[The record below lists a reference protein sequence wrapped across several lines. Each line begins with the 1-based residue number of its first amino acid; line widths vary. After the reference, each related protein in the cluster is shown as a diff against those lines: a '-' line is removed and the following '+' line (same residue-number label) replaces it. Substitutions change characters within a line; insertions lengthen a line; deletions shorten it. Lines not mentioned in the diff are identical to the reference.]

1 MYTEKDIKDFEF
13 KAANLGLASQRAGYE
28 FGGGATMPNIPKSF
42 NLFDMNRPSSAAA
55 PQSNMPPAAPIQPQ
69 VGMPQPNAR
78 LANALRNAP
87 VTSAPAV
94 APAAIPNAAPVSA
107 NMPNVAPTAAPATP
121 INPTVVN
128 GIDISK
134 LPKSKQDQILADQAK
149 ANDKLKQ
156 MPVSVNTAILGNQQA
171 LKQIDRT
178 LKLLSGENVEGMIG
192 DKEGTGWKAYLPT
205 KIVDSI
211 DPKGVDVRAS
221 IADIGSLKLHDRSG
235 ASITAS
241 ESPRL
246 LPFIPLPTDDPTV
259 AARKLRKFK
268 IELESELRIIKDLY
282 SKDQGYRES
291 NVVNQGVKNIP
302 RYNPET
308 GEIK

>member
-1 MYTEKDIKDFEF
+1 
-13 KAANLGLASQRAGYE
+13 
-28 FGGGATMPNIPKSF
+28 
-42 NLFDMNRPSSAAA
+42 
-55 PQSNMPPAAPIQPQ
+55 
-69 VGMPQPNAR
+69 

-87 VTSAPAV
+87 VTTAPTA
-94 APAAIPNAAPVSA
+94 APAAIPN
-107 NMPNVAPTAAPATP
+107 VALTAAPATP

-149 ANDKLKQ
+149 ADDKLKQ

-178 LKLLSGENVEGMIG
+178 LKLLSGENVDGMIG

-205 KIVDSI
+205 KVVDSI

-246 LPFIPLPTDDPTV
+246 LPFIPLPTDDPEV
-259 AARKLRKFK
+259 AARKLRRFK

-282 SKDQGYRES
+282 SKDQGYKES
-291 NVVNQGVKNIP
+291 NVVNQGVRNIESTTP
-302 RYNPET
+302 KVMTAQDVRDTAAKSGKSEAEVRAAAKAK
-308 GEIK
+308 GIQVQ